1 MIDFIFFYD
10 NNYVHADDEIT
21 ISTVKP
27 TSIIVRSPT
36 EQPSFTCI
44 ANTPNITW
52 TYTNSG
58 EEEINLTTDESTYQ
72 IVSSVLQT
80 KDENPTT
87 KSTIT
92 FLELSLPP
100 NDSALVRC
108 KVSKVTSLGITTAE
122 PDGFFIISKSSIC
135 CQIIIL

>member
-135 CQIIIL
+135 CQIVI